1 MAQQK
6 EISFSFKARYF
17 QLGTVHA
24 KTKNIWFVLHGYGQ
38 LGEFFIRKFNVLE
51 NDETCIIAPEGLS
64 RFYLTDN
71 SGRVGATWMTKE
83 NRLMEID
90 NYLHYLN
97 GIYNE
102 VIKSASTPKITI
114 LGFSQGAATASRWTV
129 SRPNLAQ
136 RLILWAGI
144 FPPDLDFEK
153 GSEILNAMEVVEVYG
168 TTDPYLTD
176 DKFKEMI
183 SLNTKLKLNA
193 TMIQFEGGHEMNE
206 KILQQLR

>member
-1 MAQQK
+1 MAQQE
-6 EISFSFKARYF
+6 EINFPFKARYF
-17 QLGTVHA
+17 QLGTVHS

-38 LGEFFIRKFNVLE
+38 LAEFFIRKFKVLE

-83 NRLMEID
+83 NRLMDIE
-90 NYLHYLN
+90 NYIQYLN
-97 GIYNE
+97 SIYDLVLRSVNP
-102 VIKSASTPKITI
+102 PKITI
-114 LGFSQGAATASRWTV
+114 LGFSQGAATASRWTL
-129 SRPNLAQ
+129 SRQNLAQ

-144 FPPDLDFEK
+144 FPPDLDIEK
-153 GSEILNAMEVVEVYG
+153 GSEILNAMDVIEVYG

-183 SLNTKLKLNA
+183 SLNTKLKLSA
-193 TMIQFEGGHEMNE
+193 TVIRFEGGHEMDE
-206 KILQQLR
+206 KTLQQLA